1 MRQDRVNKQLH
12 DCKCVDY
19 GQIDPK
25 KIERLRK
32 HRQKQ
37 ICTWK
42 ELSVF
47 RDDETKNDSSV
58 DQDKGSKPMF
68 PPIFHVSMKG
78 ASDYNSL
85 CDTADLNSSFGP
97 RGKKS
102 YKSQDGRIKTDVQKS
117 RRSKDG
123 SSSFSSLPPL

>member
-1 MRQDRVNKQLH
+1 MRQDRINKQLY

-25 KIERLRK
+25 KIERLKK

-47 RDDETKNDSSV
+47 RDNEIKNEPDV
-58 DQDKGSKPMF
+58 EQNKGTKPMF
-68 PPIFHVSMKG
+68 PPIFNVSMQC
-78 ASDYNSL
+78 ATDYKTL
-85 CDTADLNSSFGP
+85 HDTELNSSFS

-102 YKSQDGRIKTDVQKS
+102 HKLDAKMKSDGQAGHKS
-117 RRSKDG
+117 KRSKV